1 MGLFTPSPTINYNFV
16 AGVYA
21 FFSALFLL
29 VLVLHFYTPQVEGF
43 FVVLAPFVPCF
54 LWSLVVRQRWLKEQA
69 IVADEGKGG
78 EGDEAE
84 SKKDK

>member
-16 AGVYA
+16 AGVYG

-69 IVADEGKGG
+69 TVKTGDKGSDV
-78 EGDEAE
+78 GDAE

>member
-16 AGVYA
+16 AGTYG

-29 VLVLHFYTPQVEGF
+29 LLALHFYSPQVEGF

-69 IVADEGKGG
+69 SA
-78 EGDEAE
+78 GDETKQSGGDESE